1 MLMPLPRLASTQIIF
16 EGKMFISNQNMPQGD
31 DFDKP
36 LVSLGKLVLVI
47 AANVILARF
56 GGPHLPN
63 NIRF

>member
-1 MLMPLPRLASTQIIF
+1 
-16 EGKMFISNQNMPQGD
+16 MFISNQNMPQKD

>member
-1 MLMPLPRLASTQIIF
+1 
-16 EGKMFISNQNMPQGD
+16 MFISNQNMQQRD

-47 AANVILARF
+47 AANVILARL

>member
-1 MLMPLPRLASTQIIF
+1 
-16 EGKMFISNQNMPQGD
+16 MPQKD